1 MIRIA
6 GDRDALS
13 YLKLTR
19 KLSALVVIGSFA
31 YIGVGLLSLPLRW
44 YQVHMHFM
52 GMGVVSFAAGV
63 NISFWTSVTRRRG
76 SILAAL
82 LHSLSLLLLPL
93 GSLLGWG
100 NVLIALVSLTGLLF
114 LIPLRKRSLVYL
126 LELYS
131 FLSLLSTVFGNFRG
145 IEAWITA
152 VEWAYPVPLI
162 YAVTLHALPKTYRY
176 RASLPLTVLMT
187 ALHAFA
193 LSGFG
198 PSRHLMWASMLTYLG
213 AARLDLAFR
222 GLRSVRVREAL
233 PAHRYLIAGYL
244 LLIPLLILSWP
255 IPLDELGLLHIL
267 LVGFVGLHI
276 YAHAPMMIPVLLGM
290 RNAKRFNYPAL
301 LLLVMAALSWPFNRD
316 VALYFLSG
324 SLFLVVYIVKP

>member
-1 MIRIA
+1 MIQVA
-6 GDRDALS
+6 GSRDALS
-13 YLKLTR
+13 YLKLAR
-19 KLSALVVIGSFA
+19 KLSALAVLGSFA

-76 SILAAL
+76 SVLAAL
-82 LHSLSLLLLPL
+82 LHSLSLLFLPL

-100 NVLIALVSLTGLLF
+100 TVMITFVSLTGLLF
-114 LIPLRKRSLVYL
+114 LIPLRKRSLIYL

-131 FLSLLSTVFGNFRG
+131 FLSLLSAALSSYRG
-145 IEAWITA
+145 MEVWLTT

-176 RASLPLTVLMT
+176 RASLPLTILMT
-187 ALHAFA
+187 ALHALA

-198 PSRHLMWASMLTYLG
+198 PSRHLMWASMLSYLG
-213 AARLDLAFR
+213 AARLDLSLR

-244 LLIPLLILSWP
+244 LLIPLLILSWFMP
-255 IPLDELGLLHIL
+255 VNSLGLLHIL
-267 LVGFVGLHI
+267 LLGFVGLHI
-276 YAHAPMMIPVLLGM
+276 YAHAPMMIPVLLGI
-290 RNAKRFNYPAL
+290 RNAKRFNYSAL
-301 LLLVMAALSWPFNRD
+301 LLLLLAALSWPFNRD
-316 VALYFLSG
+316 VALYFLLG